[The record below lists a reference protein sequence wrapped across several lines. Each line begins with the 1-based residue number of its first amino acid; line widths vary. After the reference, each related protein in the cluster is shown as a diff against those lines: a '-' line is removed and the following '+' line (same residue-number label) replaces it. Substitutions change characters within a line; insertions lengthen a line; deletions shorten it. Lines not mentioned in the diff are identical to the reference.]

1 MFETTVE
8 AVVSTLVL
16 VLGMAAVSAVWCK
29 TVGWVTRPLSALWHG
44 LQAWWNN
51 PRQALVDAPVVLQL
65 LALPFL
71 LVFEQVHKRLYPE
84 AARARQRIFRRN
96 QSAAQTLQKQLNQL
110 ALYREGQTITLCRL
124 LSFEVGEHLVRF
136 RVEPVAAPG
145 FHAPD
150 QPWSFSIHW
159 DYFFHDSQVAVADCQ
174 FVSWRLDFDV
184 QRIHKLMDYA
194 PTLRA
199 DLDKTERYTCL
210 NHFFIYGR
218 DQQAQQAH
226 CAAVDAARQALEGV
240 MQVLD
245 IQAIQ
250 QLGQALGG
258 EVHILSHHLRPDGIG
273 PQLERTPRG
282 YRLTYAVRP
291 DPWAIDFSEE
301 RLLQWWRA
309 QQAENGVAN
318 LPISPASPA
327 DHD

>member
-1 MFETTVE
+1 M
-8 AVVSTLVL
+8 
-16 VLGMAAVSAVWCK
+16 K
-29 TVGWVTRPLSALWHG
+29 RPLSALWHG

-136 RVEPVAAPG
+136 EVEPVAAPG

-174 FVSWRLDFDV
+174 FLRWRLDFDA

-194 PTLRA
+194 PTLKA
-199 DLDKTERYTCL
+199 DLDKAERYTCL

-226 CAAVDAARQALEGV
+226 CAAVDAAQQALEVV
-240 MQVLD
+240 MQVQN

-250 QLGQALGG
+250 RLAQALGG
-258 EVHILSHHLRPDGIG
+258 EVHILSHYLCPNGHG
-273 PQLERTPRG
+273 PQLERTLQG
-282 YRLTYAVRP
+282 FRLTYAVMP
-291 DPWAIDFSEE
+291 EPWAIDFSEDG
-301 RLLQWWRA
+301 LLHWWRVQQPENMPTHGTA
-309 QQAENGVAN
+309 QRATLAGQE
-318 LPISPASPA
+318 
-327 DHD
+327 